1 MRSMLREAEAC
12 AVCIRENHQQQSEHI
27 ASPDYVLMLS
37 RSNFSFSHSI
47 DPRVFSN
54 VYKKKMRQRRHR
66 KSRKKVRR
74 QFYRPRPI
82 FLIMSKAHTFDFHS
96 DFSFHRIS
104 SLSPSPTEASDTCA
118 LSRTCVL
125 QAKHFATL
133 LYDIELQR
141 DQSQGDSLNSAA
153 RFWQNCTS
161 THPQQKRKRSFFPAL
176 AYTEC
181 YPITSGEHSAARERD
196 LESAFFFASWVLQ
209 SMKLL
214 DEGCEWE
221 GASYCLGWLLLLL
234 S

>member
-1 MRSMLREAEAC
+1 MGRHICGACSVRLRRVPYVLEK
-12 AVCIRENHQQQSEHI
+12 NHQQQSEHI

-54 VYKKKMRQRRHR
+54 VYKKKCGSAGIE
-66 KSRKKVRR
+66 KAGKVRR

-82 FLIMSKAHTFDFHS
+82 FLIISKAHTFDFHS

-104 SLSPSPTEASDTCA
+104 SLSPSPTEASETCA

-141 DQSQGDSLNSAA
+141 DQSQGDSLNFAA
-153 RFWQNCTS
+153 RSRQNCTS
-161 THPQQKRKRSFFPAL
+161 THPQQK
-176 AYTEC
+176 
-181 YPITSGEHSAARERD
+181 
-196 LESAFFFASWVLQ
+196 
-209 SMKLL
+209 
-214 DEGCEWE
+214 
-221 GASYCLGWLLLLL
+221 
-234 S
+234 